1 MMKNAMYAA
10 LVAAALLVLVPTASA
25 LELTQR
31 QVQID
36 KDLSM
41 NAAHKVARKLFKLN
55 SAGNEPIFLII
66 STRSGFAPAAMV
78 VVDAIGAIE
87 SPVHAV
93 VQPEAFGVGAII
105 ATFCDKRYAFKNASV
120 LFSKLEY
127 AAAKKMKD
135 APPLPQAAADAY
147 VERVWKATAKRL
159 DIDSD
164 ELIEKANK
172 GWFLTA
178 ADAKRVGVITDIVDK
193 VTWLNLVI
201 ETTEIKRTTVKKV
214 KRPQPVTEQK

>member
-1 MMKNAMYAA
+1 MKNAMYAA

-78 VVDAIGAIE
+78 VADAIGAIE

-105 ATFCDKRYAFKNASV
+105 AIFAINDTR
-120 LFSKLEY
+120 SKMHRCCFPSWNTPQQ
-127 AAAKKMKD
+127 KMKM
-135 APPLPQAAADAY
+135 PLHCRKQP
-147 VERVWKATAKRL
+147 
-159 DIDSD
+159 
-164 ELIEKANK
+164 
-172 GWFLTA
+172 
-178 ADAKRVGVITDIVDK
+178 
-193 VTWLNLVI
+193 
-201 ETTEIKRTTVKKV
+201 RTPTSHEYG
-214 KRPQPVTEQK
+214 KRPPSALILIPTNC